1 MAHSDEALN
10 RIYDRTDGYCH
21 LCCRKLSFHNYS
33 YYGARGAW
41 EVEHSIP
48 RSRGGTNNLNN
59 LYAACI
65 PCNREKS
72 ARTSRVVRSWNGRAR
87 APLSRT
93 RKVQVRDSNTTK
105 GAAIGAFIG
114 SFGGPAGVLVC
125 TALGAKVGAGL
136 NPND

>member
-21 LCCRKLSFHNYS
+21 LCCGKLSFHNYACYS
-33 YYGARGAW
+33 ARGAW

-48 RSRGGTNNLNN
+48 RSRGGTDHPNN

-72 ARTSRVVRSWNGRAR
+72 ARTSRTVRSWSGRRR
-87 APLSRT
+87 APLSRS
-93 RKVQVRDSNTTK
+93 RKAAVRRTNAAK
-105 GAAIGAFIG
+105 GAAICGFIG
-114 SFGGPAGVLVC
+114 SSAGPLAALVC
-125 TALGAKVGAGL
+125 AAIGAQLGASL
-136 NPND
+136 DPND